1 MAASISRAWKHLP
14 FSGSSRCVKA
24 WHPSLWN
31 GRGSGCP
38 ALASTVGTQQ
48 LNGHPLKRFYSATP
62 PPQRPPTFLGKIIEN
77 LRDELSRNQK
87 MKESLKEFRK
97 DMEKLEKSEAL
108 QKAREKYQS
117 VEEETAEGGKRA

>member
-1 MAASISRAWKHLP
+1 MSFILFIHCLMK
-14 FSGSSRCVKA
+14 V
-24 WHPSLWN
+24 N
-31 GRGSGCP
+31 
-38 ALASTVGTQQ
+38 ALQ
-48 LNGHPLKRFYSATP
+48 RFYSATP

-108 QKAREKYQS
+108 QKAR
-117 VEEETAEGGKRA
+117 